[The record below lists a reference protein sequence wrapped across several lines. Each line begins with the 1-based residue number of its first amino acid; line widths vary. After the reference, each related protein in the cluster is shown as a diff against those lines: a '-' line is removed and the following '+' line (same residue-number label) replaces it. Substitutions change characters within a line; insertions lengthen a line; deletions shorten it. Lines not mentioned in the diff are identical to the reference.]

1 MPRGPLPGIAPPGP
15 NLAAGLARADTA
27 TPVAPVA
34 SPRRA
39 GAEIAGLGIALP
51 EHVEP
56 NAPIAA
62 RLGIDVE
69 WIVKRT
75 GIEERRIAAP
85 GERLFELAAAAAER
99 ALAAAGIS
107 PGQIDLV
114 IVATTS
120 NDELMPGASP
130 RVAAAIDAARAGAI
144 DVNAACT
151 GFVSALAVACG
162 QIESGRA
169 EYVLVVGADLMS
181 RITDPADRA
190 TSCLFADGA
199 GAVVMRGAAAGRIGP
214 VVLGADGAN
223 ADLLRTPRET
233 GVTEMQ
239 GHETFKHAVDRMS
252 EVTLQ
257 ALDASGLGL
266 ADIDLFVYHQANA
279 RILRSVGERL
289 GLDPSRVLDC
299 IAKFGNTS
307 AASIPVA
314 LEEARL
320 AGSLVPG
327 TRVLIAAFGAGLTW
341 GATVVEWG
349 SGNE

>member
-1 MPRGPLPGIAPPGP
+1 MPELPSIAAAPGLAAGFAPAAAAIPIAPP
-15 NLAAGLARADTA
+15 
-27 TPVAPVA
+27 
-34 SPRRA
+34 RRS

-62 RLGIDVE
+62 RFGIDVE
-69 WIVKRT
+69 WIAKRT

-85 GERLFELAAAAAER
+85 GERLFELGAAAAER
-99 ALAAAGIS
+99 ALAAAGMTAA
-107 PGQIDLV
+107 QIDLV
-114 IVATTS
+114 VVATTS

-130 RVAAAIDAARAGAI
+130 RVAAAIGAKRAGAI
-144 DVNAACT
+144 DLNAACT
-151 GFVSALAVACG
+151 GFVSALSVASA

-169 EYVLVVGADLMS
+169 ENVLVVGADLMS
-181 RITDPADRA
+181 RITDPADRN

-266 ADIDLFVYHQANA
+266 EDVDVFVYHQANA
-279 RILRSVGERL
+279 RILRSVGDRL

-299 IAKFGNTS
+299 IRKFGNTS

-320 AGSLVPG
+320 SGALVRG
-327 TRVLIAAFGAGLTW
+327 ARVLIAAFGAGLTW

-349 SGNE
+349 TAA

>member
-1 MPRGPLPGIAPPGP
+1 MPELAGADV
-15 NLAAGLARADTA
+15 AAGMTPAVAA
-27 TPVAPVA
+27 IPVAPVVP
-34 SPRRA
+34 SRRA

-51 EHVEP
+51 AHVEA
-56 NAPIAA
+56 NEPIAE

-85 GERLFELAAAAAER
+85 EERLFELGAAAAER
-99 ALAAAGIS
+99 ALAAAGVS

-114 IVATTS
+114 LVATTS

-130 RVAAAIDAARAGAI
+130 RVAASIGAARAGAI

-151 GFVSALAVACG
+151 GFVSALSLGCA

-169 EYVLVVGADLMS
+169 GLVLLVGADLMS
-181 RITDPADRA
+181 RITDPADRN

-199 GAVVMRGAAAGRIGP
+199 GAIVLRGADSGRIGP
-214 VVLGADGAN
+214 VVLGADGAR

-233 GVTEMQ
+233 GLTEMQ

-266 ADIDLFVYHQANA
+266 EDVDVFVYHQANA

-289 GLDPSRVLDC
+289 GLDGSRVLDC
-299 IAKFGNTS
+299 IRKFGNTS

-320 AGSLVPG
+320 AGRLVDG
-327 TRVLIAAFGAGLTW
+327 ARVLLGAFGAGLTW

-349 SGNE
+349 TA

>member
-1 MPRGPLPGIAPPGP
+1 MPELPFAATGLVGFAP
-15 NLAAGLARADTA
+15 AD
-27 TPVAPVA
+27 APVPEA
-34 SPRRA
+34 PAAPRRA
-39 GAEIAGLGIALP
+39 GTEIAGLGIALP
-51 EHVEP
+51 ENVVT
-56 NAPIAA
+56 NAPIAE
-62 RLGIDVE
+62 RLGIDAE
-69 WIVKRT
+69 WISKRT
-75 GIEERRIAAP
+75 GIDERRIAVP
-85 GERLFELAAAAAER
+85 GELLFELGAAAAER

-107 PGQIDLV
+107 AAEIDLV

-130 RVAAAIDAARAGAI
+130 RVAAAIGAVRAGAV
-144 DVNAACT
+144 DLNAACT
-151 GFVSALAVACG
+151 GFVSALSVACG

-181 RITDPADRA
+181 RITDPADRN

-257 ALDASGLGL
+257 ALDASGLTL
-266 ADIDLFVYHQANA
+266 EDVDVFVYHQANA

-289 GLDPSRVLDC
+289 ALDSARVLDC

-320 AGSLVPG
+320 AGGLANG
-327 TRVLIAAFGAGLTW
+327 ARVLIAAFGAGLTW

-349 SGNE
+349 TEA

>member
-1 MPRGPLPGIAPPGP
+1 VPELVDP
-15 NLAAGLARADTA
+15 NLVARPGAPAAAAI
-27 TPVAPVA
+27 PVAPSA
-34 SPRRA
+34 DRQRA

-51 EHVEP
+51 PHVEP
-56 NAPIAA
+56 NEPIAE

-75 GIEERRIAAP
+75 GIDERRIAAP
-85 GERLFELAAAAAER
+85 GERLFELGAAAAER
-99 ALAAAGIS
+99 ALVAAGI
-107 PGQIDLV
+107 GAGEIDLV
-114 IVATTS
+114 LVATTS

-130 RVAAAIDAARAGAI
+130 RVAAAIGAARAGAI

-151 GFVSALAVACG
+151 GFVSALSVASA

-169 EYVLVVGADLMS
+169 ERVLVVGADLMS
-181 RITDPADRA
+181 RITDPADRN

-199 GAVVMRGAAAGRIGP
+199 GAVVMRGTANGRIGP

-257 ALDASGLGL
+257 ALDASGLGIE
-266 ADIDLFVYHQANA
+266 DVDVFVYHQANG

-289 GLDPSRVLDC
+289 GLDPARVLDC
-299 IAKFGNTS
+299 IRKFGNTS

-320 AGSLVPG
+320 AGGLVRG
-327 TRVLIAAFGAGLTW
+327 ARVLIAAFGAGLTW

-349 SGNE
+349 TAA